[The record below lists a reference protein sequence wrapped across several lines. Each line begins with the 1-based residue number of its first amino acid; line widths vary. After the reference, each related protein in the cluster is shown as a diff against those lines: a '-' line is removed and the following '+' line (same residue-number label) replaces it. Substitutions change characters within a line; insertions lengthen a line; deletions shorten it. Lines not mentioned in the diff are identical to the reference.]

1 MPHTGD
7 VLGEVFN
14 LSTWVERS
22 KDSWWLL
29 QYGFLIIPHNSAWFL
44 LLTSVHHYLILPGN
58 QKVVSKC
65 FQYTSYMMLH
75 CAGRGWSTKQ
85 FQHMVKFD
93 IEDICGRL
101 NKGKP
106 HRAIKTWRYR
116 CFSREIHEHFRWLC
130 LLREWPQP
138 ERLCKTGDG
147 VRMRFGDGVR
157 ILSLGRKLVGTG
169 FRGNANMYVY
179 KYSDYYECY
188 FIS

>member
-7 VLGEVFN
+7 VLGDVFN

-130 LLREWPQP
+130 LCCESDLITTSEMMHDSVP
-138 ERLCKTGDG
+138 ER
-147 VRMRFGDGVR
+147 
-157 ILSLGRKLVGTG
+157 
-169 FRGNANMYVY
+169 
-179 KYSDYYECY
+179 
-188 FIS
+188 